1 MENYIKSTE
10 LWLEVMALQLEQ
22 KQDNL
27 DHNKRQ
33 IELCQKEN
41 QLLTKQINHDF
52 NWMKQVEKELEEYKN
67 DNHK

>member
-1 MENYIKSTE
+1 MENHIKSTE
-10 LWLEVMALQLEQ
+10 LWLETMAVQLEQ

-27 DHNKRQ
+27 DHNKMQ
-33 IELCQKEN
+33 IELWQKEN

-67 DNHK
+67 DDHN